1 MSDLDVQ
8 PVDTATERTVSTR
21 SSTPAEGNPA
31 WRFIRVNPG
40 IVFGA
45 SVLLLMLLA
54 AFFLPLPYN
63 PTAPDPNSVL
73 MSPSGSHWFGT
84 DNNGFDVLSRVVAS
98 GRRDLPLALI
108 GTLASLLLGIVIG
121 LPLSTKSRWAE
132 SAMRALDGLQS
143 FPLIVL
149 SVTIVSLTGNHISN
163 IIYAIVLINA
173 PRFIRLIRG
182 EALSLR
188 ESRFIEAAIASG
200 ARPRRV
206 VFRHMLPNVTDIC
219 LVQSSLTAANAI
231 IVIAALNFL
240 GVGVSPPAPTW
251 GSMVQA
257 GAQAIALGQWWV
269 AIWPGV
275 AIFIAIGSLNILANG
290 IQRRMEGF

>member
-1 MSDLDVQ
+1 MSE
-8 PVDTATERTVSTR
+8 ATMRRRTGPHAVVMFVR
-21 SSTPAEGNPA
+21 A
-31 WRFIRVNPG
+31 NPG
-40 IVFGA
+40 IVVGA
-45 SVLLLMLLA
+45 SVLVLMILA
-54 AFFLPLPYN
+54 AFFAPLPYN
-63 PTAPDPNSVL
+63 PTEPDPDMVL
-73 MSPSGSHWFGT
+73 RGPSGAHWFGT
-84 DNNGFDVLSRVVAS
+84 DTNGFDVLSRVVAS

-108 GTLASLLLGIVIG
+108 GTLVSLIIGIAIG
-121 LPLSTKSRWAE
+121 LPLSVKSRWSE

-163 IIYAIVLINA
+163 IIYAIVIING

-188 ESRFIEAAIASG
+188 ESRFIEAATASG
-200 ARPRRV
+200 ARPRRI
-206 VFRHMLPNVTDIC
+206 VFRHMLPNVVDIC

-240 GVGVSPPAPTW
+240 GVGVSPPDPTW

-257 GAQAIALGQWWV
+257 GASAIALGQWWV
-269 AIWPGV
+269 AIFPGI
-275 AIFIAIGSLNILANG
+275 AIFIAIGSLNMLANG

>member
-1 MSDLDVQ
+1 MSE
-8 PVDTATERTVSTR
+8 TASRARRGSHPIWLFAR
-21 SSTPAEGNPA
+21 A
-31 WRFIRVNPG
+31 NPG

-45 SVLLLMLLA
+45 SVLLLMILA
-54 AFFLPLPYN
+54 AFFSPLPFN
-63 PTAPDPNSVL
+63 PTEPDPDLVL
-73 MSPSGSHWFGT
+73 RAPSGTHWFGT
-84 DNNGFDVLSRVVAS
+84 DANGFDVLSRVIAS
-98 GRRDLPLALI
+98 GRRDLPLALL
-108 GTLASLLLGIVIG
+108 GTLASLVIGILIG
-121 LPLSTKSRWAE
+121 LPLSVKSRWSE

-149 SVTIVSLTGNHISN
+149 SVTIVSLTGNRISN
-163 IIYAIVLINA
+163 VIYAIVIING

-188 ESRFIEAAIASG
+188 EARFIEAATASG
-200 ARPRRV
+200 ARPSRV
-206 VFRHMLPNVTDIC
+206 VFRHMLPNVVDTC

-240 GVGVSPPAPTW
+240 GVGVSPPDPTW

-257 GAQAIALGQWWV
+257 GASAIALGQWWI
-269 AIWPGV
+269 AIYPGI

>member
-1 MSDLDVQ
+1 MSDTSEAVAA
-8 PVDTATERTVSTR
+8 PRTVERRQRNRVLT
-21 SSTPAEGNPA
+21 
-31 WRFIRVNPG
+31 FVRVNPG
-40 IVFGA
+40 IVVGA
-45 SVLLLMLLA
+45 SLLLILLLA
-54 AFFLPLPYN
+54 AFFAPLPYDPEN
-63 PTAPDPNSVL
+63 PDPSSIL
-73 MSPSGSHWFGT
+73 QAPSGAHLFGT
-84 DNNGFDVLSRVVAS
+84 DNNGFDVLSRVIAS

-108 GTLASLLLGIVIG
+108 GTIVSLAIGIVIG

-149 SVTIVSLTGNHISN
+149 SVTIVSLTGNSISN
-163 IIYAIVLINA
+163 IIYAIVLING
-173 PRFIRLIRG
+173 PRFIRLIRS

-188 ESRFIEAAIASG
+188 ESRFIEAAVASG

-206 VFRHMLPNVTDIC
+206 VFRHMLPNVVDIC

-240 GVGVSPPAPTW
+240 GVGVSPPEPTW
-251 GSMVQA
+251 GSMVQS

-275 AIFIAIGSLNILANG
+275 AIFVAIGSLNILANG
-290 IQRRMEGF
+290 IQRRMEGY